1 MYSNEKNFTEEPFE
15 DNGRYKIH
23 PLSSEG
29 IENYLSKD
37 SYNYNYIKTK
47 KNPEL
52 LKQIEEE
59 IKAEKALKEKLEN
72 QKNQKEENANQNKQE
87 DLKEDKKCC
96 QNNNTSNGKE
106 GNKSKN
112 KKVKKPNMNK
122 NSNSHNYI
130 DNKEL
135 YEAKKETS
143 LSERYKDILL
153 RDLNEIKNEMK
164 LKEIDSKY
172 VSNYIKE
179 KYIHK
184 KNKKKFCEQ
193 ENLNKLPVIDYNK
206 DLVFE
211 NDNVNKT
218 YLHDFNNNNDGICES
233 DRNER
238 KSNLKEKDEF
248 LVDLHKLSGPV
259 MEFLEFSSIFISAIQ
274 QKGLIVLK

>member
-72 QKNQKEENANQNKQE
+72 QKNQKEENINQNKQE

-130 DNKEL
+130 DYKGKVNKE
-135 YEAKKETS
+135 K
-143 LSERYKDILL
+143 
-153 RDLNEIKNEMK
+153 
-164 LKEIDSKY
+164 
-172 VSNYIKE
+172 
-179 KYIHK
+179 K
-184 KNKKKFCEQ
+184 KNDNIKRKQ
-193 ENLNKLPVIDYNK
+193 SPGAKLANSIA
-206 DLVFE
+206 
-211 NDNVNKT
+211 
-218 YLHDFNNNNDGICES
+218 
-233 DRNER
+233 
-238 KSNLKEKDEF
+238 KSGKI
-248 LVDLHKLSGPV
+248 SGPV
-259 MEFLEFSSIFISAIQ
+259 ISNVNNDRGKLWEYPAPYHA
-274 QKGLIVLK
+274 